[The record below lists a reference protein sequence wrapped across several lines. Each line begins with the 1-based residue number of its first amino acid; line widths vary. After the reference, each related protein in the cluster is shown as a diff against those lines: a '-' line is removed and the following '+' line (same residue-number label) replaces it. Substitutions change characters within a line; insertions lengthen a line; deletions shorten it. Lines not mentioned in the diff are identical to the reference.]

1 MHQARQDADDFAKEA
16 VAELSGLR
24 DSDAKR
30 ALAELARFVVARN
43 A

>member
-1 MHQARQDADDFAKEA
+1 MQAA
-16 VAELSGLR
+16 AELRVLA

-30 ALAELARFVVARN
+30 ALSELCRFVVARN